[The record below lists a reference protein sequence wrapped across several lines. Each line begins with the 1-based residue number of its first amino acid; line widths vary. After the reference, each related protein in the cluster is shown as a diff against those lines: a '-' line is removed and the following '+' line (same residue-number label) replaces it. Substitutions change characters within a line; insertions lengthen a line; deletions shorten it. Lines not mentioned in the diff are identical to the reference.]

1 MAVRDDVRQLAT
13 KKAQAAALPP
23 GFSSA
28 PPTNPSAVIA
38 APVPSKP
45 ANKGV
50 KRFFVG
56 PGGDWGDLASP
67 AWWGRELG
75 KVGKE
80 TFVDPARR
88 AARAV
93 DPTSNASPLERA
105 AGISEGAL
113 LALDVATPLLPEG
126 AIANSLRREAM
137 ERALDREVAG
147 YAASGGGARYR
158 GVLGVHGS
166 PVSGLSQI
174 EPQIGSVGNP
184 KESVAWFWDAATG
197 GYDPADL
204 MNRARAYAGEPGQG
218 GQIYVARFPRRSV
231 VDPSEMRPNPVTY
244 PNQSYAPGRV
254 VGSVNVKPEMF
265 EDIGQPSPII
275 TLLRPD
281 AYSTLAD
288 DLREQ
293 MVRVM
298 TPAERRTMARA
309 AQLPTAVSA
318 SNLAH
323 EARLLRARYEEL
335 ARRTGDF

>member
-1 MAVRDDVRQLAT
+1 MPPKPLAEDLAR
-13 KKAQAAALPP
+13 KKAERDKQRKAEAALAVLEKPS
-23 GFSSA
+23 GFEQ
-28 PPTNPSAVIA
+28 AVNA
-38 APVPSKP
+38 VKDPV
-45 ANKGV
+45 GTV
-50 KRFFVG
+50 KQ
-56 PGGDWGDLASP
+56 L
-67 AWWGRELG
+67 GR
-75 KVGKE
+75 VAKE
-80 TFVDPARR
+80 TFYDPSKRF
-88 AARAV
+88 AAAV
-93 DPTSNASPLERA
+93 DPNSGASLPQRA
-105 AGISEGAL
+105 AGLAETAL
-113 LALDVATPLLPEG
+113 YAADFLTPVPEQALY
-126 AIANSLRREAM
+126 REAM
-137 ERALDREVAG
+137 ENVLDREVAG

-166 PVSGLSQI
+166 PVPGLSQI
-174 EPQIGSVGNP
+174 EPQIGSVNNP

-204 MNRARAYAGEPGQG
+204 MNRARAYAGEPGEG

-231 VDPSEMRPNPVTY
+231 VDPSEMRRNPVTY

-254 VGSVNVKPEMF
+254 VGSVDVKPEMF

-288 DLREQ
+288 DLRKQ
-293 MVRVM
+293 MVGVM
-298 TPAERRTMARA
+298 TPAERRAMARA

-318 SNLAH
+318 SDLAN

>member
-158 GVLGVHGS
+158 GVLGIHGS
-166 PVSGLSQI
+166 SKQDLPFIKPQFGSFY
-174 EPQIGSVGNP
+174 EPSV
-184 KESVAWFWDAATG
+184 EAAWFWDAQTSG
-197 GYDPADL
+197 FDPTDL
-204 MNRARAYAGEPGQG
+204 MGKARQYAGPGG
-218 GQIYVARFPRRSV
+218 EMYVARFPRESIYEDFGPRLLAGERYS
-231 VDPSEMRPNPVTY
+231 STKPN
-244 PNQSYAPGRV
+244 YARGPGTI
-254 VGSVNVKPEMF
+254 VGSVKLPEEYFDRWAMLGPERF
-265 EDIGQPSPII
+265 VEVEDK
-275 TLLRPD
+275 LRQ
-281 AYSTLAD
+281 AMINA
-288 DLREQ
+288 
-293 MVRVM
+293 M
-298 TPAERRTMARA
+298 TPRERKQMQGTLGLGSRLTGKRA
-309 AQLPTAVSA
+309 AEQ
-318 SNLAH
+318 
-323 EARLLRARYEEL
+323 ARQQQAARD
-335 ARRTGDF
+335 AIFDSFQANDF